1 MKLSAIYQALAIACI
16 STTGL
21 ATLLLEDV
29 PSNLTIGS
37 SIRLKW
43 TADHDY
49 VSKSVTNGKTNDA
62 NNWTYSL

>member
-21 ATLLLEDV
+21 ATLFLEDV

-49 VSKSVTNGKTNDA
+49 VSTSVTNGKTNDA
-62 NNWTYSL
+62 DN

>member
-21 ATLLLEDV
+21 ATLFLEDL

-37 SIRLKW
+37 TVRLKW

-49 VSKSVTNGKTNDA
+49 VSDDA
-62 NNWTYSL
+62 ETSRDQREDK

>member
-21 ATLLLEDV
+21 AALFLEDI

-37 SIRLKW
+37 SIRLEW

-49 VSKSVTNGKTNDA
+49 VS
-62 NNWTYSL
+62 NNAETLSHPWEGR

>member
-21 ATLLLEDV
+21 ATLFLEDL

-37 SIRLKW
+37 TVRLKW

-49 VSKSVTNGKTNDA
+49 VSDDA
-62 NNWTYSL
+62 ETMRHQWEDKQC